1 MTTFAVD
8 FETYYDAEISA
19 DTLGAWNYA
28 RHPEA
33 VPYLVA
39 IAGTDGTK
47 YCGDPAGAPWV
58 QMAGHTWVSHNAGFD
73 QLFWLKLVGAGTIPD
88 SGPSHWWC
96 TSSMCAY
103 LQAPRSLS
111 GAAEQL
117 LGLKV
122 DKAQRD
128 SMKGVRWSDLNS
140 IGHVGMIEYAQK
152 DADTCLQLWVKY
164 SDEWPTPERELAAH
178 TVTMGWAG
186 LPVDF
191 SSVAQGVETLQA
203 QLDTAAAG
211 IPWVAN
217 GKKPTSRKDFDA
229 YCRAESLPVP
239 ESMAKD
245 DEDFA
250 LWLDQ
255 YATDHPVV
263 GHMRTW
269 RRINMLLKKAETLH
283 KRTDA
288 DHHFRYGL
296 KYCGAQ
302 HTGRWSGD
310 AGFNVQNLPRGE
322 MFGVDLRT
330 YFKAPEGY
338 TFVITDLAQIEPR
351 VLNYLAQNESMME
364 ALRDGWNVYEAGA
377 NSWGWNFTKGEL
389 KKENPA
395 GYAMAK
401 AMTLGLGYGM
411 GPDKFEKAAPA
422 LTGGAYRPTR
432 HEAERAAADFRAKN
446 PGIVGLWN
454 QLDDALKSNVGKTLN
469 VELPSGR
476 NIQYFNLK
484 RGRRGIEGQTVR
496 GYRHENLYGALLVE
510 NMVQATA
517 REIFAHGLLQ
527 CLDAGLD
534 VRLHVHDEIVTLA
547 PIGEAGAIRARQ
559 EAAMTYP
566 PVWMADLPLA
576 CETTISEVYCK

>member
-1 MTTFAVD
+1 
-8 FETYYDAEISA
+8 
-19 DTLGAWNYA
+19 
-28 RHPEA
+28 
-33 VPYLVA
+33 
-39 IAGTDGTK
+39 
-47 YCGDPAGAPWV
+47 
-58 QMAGHTWVSHNAGFD
+58 MAGHTWVSHNEGFD
-73 QLFWLKLVGAGTIPD
+73 QLFWMRLVAEKKIPD
-88 SGPSHWWC
+88 AGPTAWWC
-96 TSSMCAY
+96 SASMAAF
-103 LQAPRSLS
+103 LQAPRSLA

-117 LGLKV
+117 LGVKV

-128 SMKGVRWSDLNS
+128 EMKGVRWSDLNA
-140 IGHVGMIEYAQK
+140 IGQQGLIEYAQK
-152 DADTCLQLWVKY
+152 DADVCLKLWVTHSEK
-164 SDEWPTPERELAAH
+164 WPEAERRLAH
-178 TVTMGWAG
+178 ETVLMGWKG

-191 SSVAQGVETLQA
+191 PGVTEGVGTLQGRLEA
-203 QLDTAAAG
+203 SAAG
-211 IPWVAN
+211 IPWVTA
-217 GKKPTSRKDFDA
+217 GKKPLSRKEFDA
-229 YCRAESLPVP
+229 YCVAEGLPVP
-239 ESMAKD
+239 DSMAKS

-250 LWLDQ
+250 AWLEQ
-255 YATDHPVV
+255 YADDHPVV
-263 GHMRTW
+263 GHIREW
-269 RRINMLLKKAETLH
+269 RSVNMLLKKVETLH
-283 KRTDA
+283 TRTDA

-351 VLNYLAQNESMME
+351 VLNYLAGNEAMME

-422 LTGGAYRPTR
+422 LTGGQYRPTR
-432 HEAERAAADFRAKN
+432 HEAEKAAADFRAKN

-454 QLDDALKSNVGKTLN
+454 QLDGALKANLGKTLE
-469 VELPSGR
+469 VEIPSGR
-476 NIQYFNLK
+476 TIQYFGLK
-484 RGRRGIEGQTVR
+484 RGRRGVEGQTVM

-547 PIGEAGAIRARQ
+547 PVGEAEAIRARQ

-566 PVWMADLPLA
+566 PTWMSDLPLA